1 MSNERRFEPIEA
13 WREGDSVIAFVLVSK
28 REVRQDKSGRDY
40 LDLELADATGSIV
53 GKAWSD
59 SKALQRPFAQHDF
72 VKIKGQV
79 RAFRDHLQFNLDDC
93 RQVVESDRADGFD
106 ETKLV
111 PSTKEDLDDLWARLV
126 RLLDTIER
134 PILRRL
140 ADETLAV
147 WGERL
152 RTHPAAKSIHHAYR
166 GGLLEHE
173 VSMAELASLVAGH
186 YPELDRDLL
195 LLGVLFHDLGKT
207 LELGAMPRNDYT
219 LEGRLVGHVVIG
231 RDLLRERCAAIPGF
245 PADLQLQLEHLV
257 LSHQGTREFGAVV
270 EPMTPEAQALHFIDD
285 LDSKM
290 NQLRQARAKGPP
302 LQWMHAL
309 RRYVYFLPADEAP
322 PPPPLAQP
330 EGAERPDEPLPA
342 RELDEGANSESQNVE
357 PTDLP
362 SQTSLLP

>member
-1 MSNERRFEPIEA
+1 VTTERRFEPIRE
-13 WREGDSVIAFVLVSK
+13 WREGDSVIGFVLLTK
-28 REVRQDKSGRDY
+28 KEVRQDKSGRDY
-40 LDLELADATGSIV
+40 LDLELADQTGSMV

-59 SKALQRPFAQHDF
+59 SKALQRTFATHDF
-72 VKIKGQV
+72 VKVKGQV
-79 RAFRDHLQFNLDDC
+79 RAFRDQLQFNLDDC
-93 RQVVESDRADGFD
+93 RAVVEEDRADGFD

-111 PSTKEDLDDLWARLV
+111 PSTPEDIDDLWARLE
-126 RLLDTIER
+126 RLLGSIER

-173 VSMAELASLVAGH
+173 VSMGELAILVAGH
-186 YPELDRDLL
+186 YPELNRDLL
-195 LLGVLFHDLGKT
+195 LLGVLFHDLGKI
-207 LELGAMPRNDYT
+207 LELGAMPANDYT

-257 LSHQGTREFGAVV
+257 LSHQGTREFGAVA

-290 NQLRQARAKGPP
+290 NQLRQARARGPA
-302 LQWMHAL
+302 LQWHHTF
-309 RRYVYFLPADEAP
+309 RRYIYFLPAEDAPEPPTPEPAEAP
-322 PPPPLAQP
+322 VPIAQP
-330 EGAERPDEPLPA
+330 EGAERADE
-342 RELDEGANSESQNVE
+342 SVE
-357 PTDLP
+357 PRGDAQALP
-362 SQTSLLP
+362 TQTSLLP